1 MLSILRH
8 NQRKDP
14 SNRKSTI
21 STERRSTASNNQI
34 KYLIAA
40 GGDDVS
46 GRPGEATSMEQ
57 LTQQLVAK
65 QAVAG
70 KPMNRSG
77 FKARSISIDEVSS
90 AGSSQASSKKEPEKL
105 VGKVVD
111 NELINQHM
119 HDAFKK
125 LGQEAK

>member
-1 MLSILRH
+1 
-8 NQRKDP
+8 
-14 SNRKSTI
+14 
-21 STERRSTASNNQI
+21 
-34 KYLIAA
+34 
-40 GGDDVS
+40 
-46 GRPGEATSMEQ
+46 MEQ

-70 KPMNRSG
+70 KPTNRSG

-119 HDAFKK
+119 HDAFKN

>member
-14 SNRKSTI
+14 SNRKATI
-21 STERRSTASNNQI
+21 STERRSTTNKQI
-34 KYLIAA
+34 NYLIAA
-40 GGDDVS
+40 GDDDVS
-46 GRPGEATSMEQ
+46 GRLGETTSMEQ
-57 LTQQLVAK
+57 MTQQLVAK
-65 QAVAG
+65 QALAG

-90 AGSSQASSKKEPEKL
+90 GSSRASSQKEPEKL